1 MYFMS
6 FNATFAVAAHTRKVS
21 QRPCTCRTTGNILI
35 LHKPLVKT
43 QETHVPCV
51 VKDVPERIEVIDV
64 LKGCVV
70 ISQIRDYLL
79 Y

>member
-1 MYFMS
+1 MS
-6 FNATFAVAAHTRKVS
+6 VNATFAVAARTRNVS
-21 QRPCTCRTTGNILI
+21 RRPCTCPTTGNILI
-35 LHKPLVKT
+35 LHKPLEERH
-43 QETHVPCV
+43 ETRVPCV
-51 VKDVPERIEVIDV
+51 VKDVPERIEVVDI